1 METAVLRGRP
11 REFDVDEALTA
22 ALRVFW
28 SKGYEGASMTDLTDA
43 MGITRPSLYAAF
55 GNKESLF
62 RKALDLYE
70 REKLCYMGQALEAP
84 TARGV
89 AQRLLQGSLEN
100 QTSRDDPRGCLGV
113 ISSVACGAEA
123 DCIRQEVLERG
134 RIAHEA
140 RKDRDAEAEVRAPD
154 ERNFR
159 GSVLH
164 HVPLRGREACR
175 PADERDPPRAREIQ
189 RGIERRSDAEIDQHR
204 RVRSRIERIGI
215 RNVFSGFRRFAQDD
229 TAQRRALLHDSRRD
243 AQRRILCR
251 EPQDRPTH
259 SACGSVHCDRDGLAH
274 RFSGF
279 AARWR

>member
-55 GNKESLF
+55 GNKEALF

-89 AQRLLQGSLEN
+89 AERLLTGSLAN
-100 QTSRDDPRGCLGV
+100 QTSGDDPKGCLGV

-140 RKDRDAEAEVRAPD
+140 
-154 ERNFR
+154 
-159 GSVLH
+159 L
-164 HVPLRGREACR
+164 
-175 PADERDPPRAREIQ
+175 
-189 RGIERRSDAEIDQHR
+189 IERMQRAIAEGDFHAPIDPEGITKYLTAILQGMA
-204 RVRSRIERIGI
+204 VQAGAGASREELQRL
-215 RNVFSGFRRFAQDD
+215 VD
-229 TAQRRALLHDSRRD
+229 TTLAVWPSR
-243 AQRRILCR
+243 
-251 EPQDRPTH
+251 
-259 SACGSVHCDRDGLAH
+259 
-274 RFSGF
+274 
-279 AARWR
+279 